1 MLRAFSCP
9 RWASRGGVRPV
20 QISMIA
26 RRLEREQTS
35 FGWVRER
42 IEQLLQQD

>member
-1 MLRAFSCP
+1 
-9 RWASRGGVRPV
+9 
-20 QISMIA
+20 MIA